1 MGTAPSGAVRLSYAA
16 AGRAVVTIIGYPFCP
31 VKLLAAHAMPLPFLL
46 ARSPHRN
53 PTGPAGKPAAA
64 WLMGLCVA
72 LGALAPGLT
81 PAPAHAMALDLESGL
96 TRRAAQARV
105 TLERIKLPANEK
117 LGLVGTT
124 YLVDIDKGFS
134 AGPAAYGAISGQRGG
149 FFTVGAEVNWRR
161 RVVGPL
167 LLDLGYYIGGGGGG
181 NAPQGGGLM
190 LRPHA
195 DLSYDLGGHSI
206 GLSWSQVRFPNGL
219 INSRQLGLVW
229 NLDTDFTYVR
239 ADRIGQR
246 ADGSGRSGFGFDRMQ
261 PVLGVYRPR
270 GNSGRASGGALPSS
284 IGFVG
289 ARFERPI
296 SRHWYAGIEAAGA
309 ASGGV
314 AGYAEYLGTLGA
326 ETPLWGDHL
335 TIGARMALGMG
346 GGGDVS
352 TGGGLLVKG
361 SAYTIVRL
369 GSELGLTLEGGVTTA
384 PQGGFRALHASTS
397 LVWVL
402 DDPNDLSTPRTTRT
416 EWVGGVERYNALRR
430 DGRTAPLQA
439 VSLRVNRFVSPSV
452 YLSGQAHSAYA
463 GAAGGYSVG
472 LLGVGYQHEVAP
484 GWRVGAEALVGAAG
498 GGGVDTSGG
507 FIAQPMVYVHR
518 DLVPG
523 IGVRLGAGEIKGLRG
538 PLSGTVVEASIA
550 FTHGIL
556 SHGGR

>member
-1 MGTAPSGAVRLSYAA
+1 MPASSSNPFRPRRAVAATLLGLALGAMPTGAVR
-16 AGRAVVTIIGYPFCP
+16 
-31 VKLLAAHAMPLPFLL
+31 
-46 ARSPHRN
+46 
-53 PTGPAGKPAAA
+53 
-64 WLMGLCVA
+64 
-72 LGALAPGLT
+72 
-81 PAPAHAMALDLESGL
+81 AMALDLDSGL
-96 TRRAAQARV
+96 TRRAAKARV
-105 TLERIKLPANEK
+105 TVERITLPANEK

-124 YLVDIDKGFS
+124 YLIDIDQGLS
-134 AGPAAYGAISGQRGG
+134 AGPAAYGAITGQRGG
-149 FFTVGAEVNWRR
+149 FFTVGVEVNWRR

-167 LLDLGYYIGGGGGG
+167 LLDLGYYAGGGGGG

-190 LRPHA
+190 VRPHV
-195 DLSYDLGGHSI
+195 DLSYDLGGHSL
-206 GLSWSQVRFPNGL
+206 GLSWSQVRFPNGR
-219 INSRQLGLVW
+219 IESRQLGLVW
-229 NLDTDFTYVR
+229 NLETDFSYVR

-246 ADGSGRSGFGFDRMQ
+246 ADGSGRSGLGFDRMQ

-270 GNSGRASGGALPSS
+270 GNAGRASGGPLPAS

-296 SRHWYAGIEAAGA
+296 SRHLYAGIEAAGA

-335 TIGARMALGMG
+335 TVGARVALGMG
-346 GGGDVS
+346 GGGDVG

-369 GSELGLTLEGGVTTA
+369 GRELGLTLEGGVTTA
-384 PQGGFRALHASTS
+384 PQGSFRALHASTS

-402 DDPNDLSTPRTTRT
+402 DDPSDLSMPRTTRT
-416 EWVGGVERYNALRR
+416 EWVGGVEQYDAVRR
-430 DGRTAPLQA
+430 DGRTQALQA

-452 YLSGQAHSAYA
+452 YLSGQAHSAY
-463 GAAGGYSVG
+463 GGDAGGYSVG
-472 LLGVGYQHEVAP
+472 LLGVGYQVEVAE

-518 DLVPG
+518 DVVPG
-523 IGVRLGAGEIKGLRG
+523 IGLRLGAGQIKGLRG
-538 PLSGTVVEASIA
+538 PLSGTVVEASVA